1 MAIPLIDFR
10 LGSTSSSGVEVIELS
25 SLYGRD
31 IKDHDPCAPH
41 RLSFFMLV
49 LFEKG
54 TGKHMVDF
62 QEYAY
67 GPGTV
72 VSVQQEQVTAFDLSS
87 KPEGKLLLFTQTYLD
102 NVHANMRLPS
112 YTPIH
117 LNSHYSPVLYLD
129 ETNRARTTA
138 LLAEIASELYCEEG
152 DPLIVMYLFSALS
165 LLHRRLKTV
174 GEVENLSPSQS
185 RTLYRFMVL
194 LQQNYEQIRDANWY
208 ADQAAITYKTLNQI
222 CKVSTSLTAKQMIDA
237 FTIIEIKRRLVI
249 NKVTSQQLA
258 YDFNFDDPS
267 NFVKYFKKETGMTPS
282 EFRKHY
288 LN

>member
-1 MAIPLIDFR
+1 MAIPLIDFT
-10 LGSTSSSGVEVIELS
+10 LGRTSSSGVEVIELS
-25 SLYGRD
+25 SLYVRD

-54 TGKHMVDF
+54 VGKHMVDF

-72 VSVQQEQVTAFDLSS
+72 VSVQQEQVTAFDLSC

-117 LNSHYSPVLYLD
+117 LNSHYSPVLHLD

-138 LLAEIASELYCEEG
+138 LMAEIASELNCEEG

-185 RTLYRFMVL
+185 RILFRFMTL
-194 LQQNYEQIRDANWY
+194 LQQNFEQIRDANWY

-267 NFVKYFKKETGMTPS
+267 NFVKYFKKETGVTPS
-282 EFRKHY
+282 EFRKYH
-288 LN
+288 NN